1 MVDTIDV
8 AYHVALKGGP
18 PRYVEERWDQL
29 VDQAQRNAEGLV
41 AKKK

>member
-8 AYHVALKGGP
+8 SYHVAVKGGP
-18 PRYVEERWDQL
+18 PAYVDQHWDNL
-29 VDQAQRNAEGLV
+29 VDSAQRNAEGLV

>member
-1 MVDTIDV
+1 MVDTLDV

-18 PRYVEERWDQL
+18 PEYVEENWDKL
-29 VDQAQRNAEGLV
+29 VESAQRNAEGLV